1 MEKIATLLKEIGAHI
16 PHYDKTNPKV
26 TATSVG
32 WHLEHILL
40 VITNVLKAV
49 EISDPKQYKWEFN
62 FARLMILTMGSIP
75 RGRGKAPKHVEPNPE
90 HITLEALHAHLLDA
104 QAKLAL
110 VPNFQPKQ
118 HFKHPMF
125 KHLDLKST
133 LKFLYIHTEHHLKI
147 VRDML
152 K

>member
-1 MEKIATLLKEIGAHI
+1 MEKLAVLLKEIGTHI
-16 PHYDKTNPKV
+16 PNYDKNNPKV
-26 TATSVG
+26 TETSVG

-62 FARLMILTMGSIP
+62 FSRLMIFFTGKIP
-75 RGRGKAPKHVEPNPE
+75 RGRAKAPKHVQPNPE
-90 HITLEALHAHLLDA
+90 HITQEALQGHLADA
-104 QAKLAL
+104 YAKLAL

-118 HFKHPMF
+118 HFQHPFF

-133 LKFLYIHTEHHLKI
+133 LQFLYIHTEHHLKI